1 MNRGDRNVA
10 SVLILRSD
18 IMTNNCLGDADISS
32 QIEHNCYKLR
42 ELAEKI
48 HEIASSIEF
57 EASRN
62 LEAILK
68 NHHCM
73 LSLDKFHEY
82 KQKLNNQ
89 LKEIYECNRIDSLL
103 WDIQKLEDK
112 KEKKELERIFK
123 TQSEWF

>member
-10 SVLILRSD
+10 SVHILRSD
-18 IMTNNCLGDADISS
+18 RMTNNFETGDISS

-68 NHHCM
+68 NHHSV